1 MVGFKKQFLW
11 VRSCGLF
18 AKGLGYDF
26 QFNGTTQSSKEGKKK
41 GMLKYSTKKKFLI
54 VI

>member
-1 MVGFKKQFLW
+1 MIVVGLKKKQFLW

-26 QFNGTTQSSKEGKKK
+26 QLN
-41 GMLKYSTKKKFLI
+41 ST
-54 VI
+54 